1 MSSACGAPVL
11 PARAHAR
18 ANRKRPLA
26 DWAPGPYQ
34 RADILKVDVLMNIKL
49 VDALSFVAHRDKA
62 LTEARRVLLKLKE
75 TVARHQFE
83 ISLQAA
89 VGSKILAKERIAPY
103 RKDVLIKSGKTVGG
117 GDITRKQ
124 KLLAKQ
130 KEGKK
135 KMKTI
140 GNVELP
146 QSAFLSILSTT

>member
-1 MSSACGAPVL
+1 M
-11 PARAHAR
+11 
-18 ANRKRPLA
+18 
-26 DWAPGPYQ
+26 
-34 RADILKVDVLMNIKL
+34 
-49 VDALSFVAHRDKA
+49 
-62 LTEARRVLLKLKE
+62 LLKLKE

-124 KLLAKQ
+124 KLLQKQ

-135 KMKTI
+135 KMKVRAAARRRRTR
-140 GNVELP
+140 G
-146 QSAFLSILSTT
+146 SALA

>member
-1 MSSACGAPVL
+1 MA
-11 PARAHAR
+11 
-18 ANRKRPLA
+18 
-26 DWAPGPYQ
+26 
-34 RADILKVDVLMNIKL
+34 
-49 VDALSFVAHRDKA
+49 
-62 LTEARRVLLKLKE
+62 LKLKGAI
-75 TVARHQFE
+75 ARQQFE
-83 ISLQAA
+83 IAIQAA
-89 VGSKILAKERIAPY
+89 IGSKIVAKERIAPY

-146 QSAFLSILSTT
+146 QSAFLSIMSNK